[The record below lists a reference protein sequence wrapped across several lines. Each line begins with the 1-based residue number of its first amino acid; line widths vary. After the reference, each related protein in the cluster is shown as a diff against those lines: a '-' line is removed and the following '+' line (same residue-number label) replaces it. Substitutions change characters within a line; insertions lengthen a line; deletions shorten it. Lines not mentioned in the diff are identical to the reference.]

1 MQAYSTVN
9 SYASLA
15 FNGTFNRNTLI
26 SGVCQFLILLYI
38 AKLSPNVPE
47 SVENV
52 FKNVFFRIGI
62 FTLIFLFAKIDF
74 IVAVLLSF
82 AFVITM
88 NLIQN
93 KSALESFGDYVKYVE
108 EEGYEPFED
117 DEEDEYEGFDEDD
130 EEHEGGYEG
139 GYEGFD
145 EDDEEHEGG
154 YEGFDEDDEEHEGG
168 YEGFDEDDEE
178 DEDAYEHM
186 EQVTGIQ
193 QSDNIIKVTPSVTN
207 GIVTVPNVIVTPL
220 TMTSSSGE
228 QSKVIPNVIVTPLTM
243 TSSSGEQSK
252 VIPNVIVTKE
262 PIKKVRKPFKVR
274 PYNSCF

>member
-139 GYEGFD
+139 
-145 EDDEEHEGG
+145 
-154 YEGFDEDDEEHEGG
+154 
-168 YEGFDEDDEE
+168 FDEDDEE

-228 QSKVIPNVIVTPLTM
+228 QSKVIPNVIVT
-243 TSSSGEQSK
+243 
-252 VIPNVIVTKE
+252 KE